1 VLTLALLWSGANAQ
15 CDGSCQTNSESCSG
29 SYKSGLCPGS
39 SSVECCVEV
48 CLYIFSDHSLCV
60 CVLFFLL
67 EHHLLYITSFAL
79 YIYQHTHTH
88 THKTTSSCNGQ
99 CQSTNAGLTCAGSYV
114 AGLCPGSS
122 NIECCV
128 GTVPFADRYILYKYN
143 PFFVILFRFDFITY
157 VITSP
162 FPHLSAIK
170 FLSLSLSPQTTNNN
184 LVIGIAPMWAA
195 PPPYPPALRSPV
207 TSVPSS
213 WLAPWLQEVTLKV

>member
-128 GTVPFADRYILYKYN
+128 GTVPFADRYIHIINIIPSL
-143 PFFVILFRFDFITY
+143 LFSSVLI
-157 VITSP
+157 SSHMLS
-162 FPHLSAIK
+162 HLLFHIYLQSN
-170 FLSLSLSPQTTNNN
+170 FSLCLSLHKRPITT
-184 LVIGIAPMWAA
+184 
-195 PPPYPPALRSPV
+195 
-207 TSVPSS
+207 
-213 WLAPWLQEVTLKV
+213 